1 MKIEEWS
8 PMKRHRTIR
17 RRVALSAFGL
27 LILPIFVQAETKSK
41 VGTTVYPFLEIG
53 VGARAA
59 GLGEAYTA
67 RASNATGLYWNPA
80 GIALGR
86 NELTFDHTM
95 WFASLQYNFV
105 GLIVKM
111 GSVGSIGLSLT
122 SLYSGPIKVT
132 TALRPEGTGQ
142 TYESSDIALGA
153 AYARQLTDRFSLG
166 GVIKYI
172 HSSLWDMTTS
182 AVAFDIGTMFNS
194 PLLGL
199 TMGMSISNFGSSVS
213 YSGANTIVR
222 HDIDPIHS
230 GNNDK
235 ILGNL
240 RTNEWE
246 LPLIFRFGIAREF
259 GFGNA
264 GSIICSVDALH
275 PNNNAESLNMG
286 IEYAF
291 RRMLFLRAGYKAYG
305 IQDSEEGLT
314 FGGGFG
320 YRILKVDYSYSDF
333 GLLDNIQRFS
343 FSLVF

>member
-1 MKIEEWS
+1 
-8 PMKRHRTIR
+8 MKRNRTFR
-17 RRVALSAFGL
+17 QRMALSAIGL
-27 LILPIFVQAETKSK
+27 LFLSVSIHAETKSK

-67 RASNATGLYWNPA
+67 RATNATGLFWNPA
-80 GIALGR
+80 GIALGS
-86 NELTFDHTM
+86 NELTFDHTQ
-95 WFASLQYNFV
+95 WFASLNYNFV

-111 GSVGSIGLSLT
+111 GSAGSVGLSLT
-122 SLYSGPIKVT
+122 SFNSGLIDVT

-142 TYESSDIALGA
+142 NYELSDIAMGVT
-153 AYARQLTDRFSLG
+153 YARQLTDRFSIG
-166 GVIKYI
+166 GSVKYI

-182 AVAFDIGTMFNS
+182 AMAFDIGTLFHS
-194 PLLGL
+194 PLLGI
-199 TMGMSISNFGSSVS
+199 TIGMSISNFGNSVR

-235 ILGNL
+235 ILANL

-246 LPLIFRFGIAREF
+246 LPLIFRFGLAREF
-259 GFGNA
+259 GFGPVGN
-264 GSIICSVDALH
+264 IVCSLDALH
-275 PNNNAESLNMG
+275 PNNNVESLNMG
-286 IEYAF
+286 IEYDF
-291 RRMLFLRAGYKAYG
+291 RKMIFLRAGYKAFG

-314 FGGGFG
+314 FGGGIG
-320 YRILKVDYSYSDF
+320 YRILKLDYSYSDF
-333 GLLDNIQRFS
+333 GLLGNTQRFS

>member
-1 MKIEEWS
+1 MK
-8 PMKRHRTIR
+8 KNRTVR
-17 RRVALSAFGL
+17 QRMALSAIAL
-27 LILPIFVQAETKSK
+27 LFLSVSVYAETKSK

-67 RASNATGLYWNPA
+67 RATNAAGLYWNPA

-86 NELTFDHTM
+86 NELTFDHTL
-95 WFASLQYNFV
+95 WFASLHYNYV

-111 GSVGSIGLSLT
+111 GSAGSVGLSLT
-122 SLYSGPIKVT
+122 SFNSGLIDVT

-142 TYESSDIALGA
+142 TYELSDIAMGVT
-153 AYARQLTDRFSLG
+153 YARQLTNRFSIG
-166 GVIKYI
+166 GSVKYI

-182 AVAFDIGTMFNS
+182 AMAFDIGTLFNS
-194 PLLGL
+194 PLLGI
-199 TMGMSISNFGSSVS
+199 TIGMSISNFGNSVR
-213 YSGANTIVR
+213 YSGANTIIR

-235 ILGNL
+235 ILGDL

-259 GFGNA
+259 DFGPVGN
-264 GSIICSVDALH
+264 IVCSLDALH
-275 PNNNAESLNMG
+275 PNNNLESLNMG

-291 RRMLFLRAGYKAYG
+291 RKMFFLRAGYKALG

-314 FGGGFG
+314 FGGGIG
-320 YRILKVDYSYSDF
+320 YRILKLDYSCSDF
-333 GLLDNIQRFS
+333 GLLGNTQRFS